1 MYASDWIFALF
12 SNIIPISEYHHF
24 LDNFFVS
31 GWTFFYKF
39 SLTFLKCHSP
49 ELLKMND
56 LSEILN
62 MIKLKSVKKDSQIS
76 DFKSPRIR
84 FDESG

>member
-12 SNIIPISEYHHF
+12 SNIIPITEYHHF
-24 LDNFFVS
+24 LDRFFEG

-39 SLTFLKCHSP
+39 SLTFLKCHQDEVI
-49 ELLKMND
+49 ELYD

-62 MIKLKSVKKDSQIS
+62 MIKLKNIKKDLN
-76 DFKSPRIR
+76 DNKSPRIR